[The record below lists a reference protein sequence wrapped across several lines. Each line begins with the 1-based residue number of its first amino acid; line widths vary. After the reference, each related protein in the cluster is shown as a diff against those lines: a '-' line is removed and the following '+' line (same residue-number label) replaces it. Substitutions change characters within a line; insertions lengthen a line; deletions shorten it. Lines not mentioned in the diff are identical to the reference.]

1 MGHGVSKHQES
12 TQHVCKYSN
21 ESYDSIRNIPKVR
34 LDESRMKAADI
45 ERRREMWEAHAFEE
59 FISDLISPDRSGHT
73 KTRKYHT
80 FIGFM
85 HLQFDME
92 LAHCIASLF
101 NFFDV

>member
-59 FISDLISPDRSGHT
+59 FISDLISPDRSGKLDKKISHF
-73 KTRKYHT
+73 YWLH
-80 FIGFM
+80 
-85 HLQFDME
+85 
-92 LAHCIASLF
+92 
-101 NFFDV
+101 